1 MKNLF
6 LFDVDGTLAESSQP
20 LTKSMIDM
28 LKKLSAKHTLCLVSG
43 GIYEKLITQ
52 IGKENESLFK
62 YIFAENGCIVYENG
76 QLLSIKNIKDELE
89 EYEIQDIIHTILY
102 YIIKVKIPY
111 KRGKFID
118 FRTAMLY
125 ISPTGSDITQEERVE
140 FAKYDEEHNVRKKMI
155 EYLETSF
162 ASKYDLDIKLGGQI
176 GLALNPRGWGKSLA
190 LEHLNL
196 NEYENTYFFGD
207 RCGRDGNDHCLFINK
222 SIRGFEVS
230 CPRHTL
236 SILKTFL

>member
-1 MKNLF
+1 
-6 LFDVDGTLAESSQP
+6 
-20 LTKSMIDM
+20 
-28 LKKLSAKHTLCLVSG
+28 
-43 GIYEKLITQ
+43 
-52 IGKENESLFK
+52 
-62 YIFAENGCIVYENG
+62 
-76 QLLSIKNIKDELE
+76 
-89 EYEIQDIIHTILY
+89 
-102 YIIKVKIPY
+102 
-111 KRGKFID
+111 
-118 FRTAMLY
+118 
-125 ISPTGSDITQEERVE
+125 
-140 FAKYDEEHNVRKKMI
+140 MI

-230 CPRHTL
+230 CPHHTL